1 LAAVF
6 TNKTYQ
12 KFGKMTYD
20 LDWLTENFEKGNRP
34 KYLFFWGHQKS
45 KSGEITASCFSQW
58 WHSPFI
64 VDKITFA
71 TAEHWMMAQKAL
83 LFGDKESYDKIILA
97 KSPAEAKAL
106 GRHVRNFDETIW
118 NDKRFEIVVSGNLEK
133 FKQHNDLKEFLLNT
147 KERVLVEASPEDKIW
162 GIGLTADSD
171 KAENPKRWNGL
182 NLLGFAL
189 MEVRDIIKNEKQ
201 TKKL

>member
-1 LAAVF
+1 MKYNLER
-6 TNKTYQ
+6 
-12 KFGKMTYD
+12 
-20 LDWLTENFEKGNRP
+20 LTDNFEKGIRS

-45 KSGEITASCFSQW
+45 KSGELTSSCFSQW
-58 WHSPFI
+58 WTSPFI
-64 VDKITFA
+64 IDNVKYD

-83 LFGDKESYDKIILA
+83 LFDDKEIYEKVIVA

-106 GRHVRNFDETIW
+106 GRQVRNFDDTTW
-118 NDKRFEIVVSGNLEK
+118 NSKRFEIVVKGSLEK
-133 FKQHNDLKEFLLNT
+133 FTQNKDLGDFLLST
-147 KERVLVEASPEDKIW
+147 KDRVLVEASPVDRIW

-189 MEVRDIIKNEKQ
+189 MEVRDMIRNNN
-201 TKKL
+201 